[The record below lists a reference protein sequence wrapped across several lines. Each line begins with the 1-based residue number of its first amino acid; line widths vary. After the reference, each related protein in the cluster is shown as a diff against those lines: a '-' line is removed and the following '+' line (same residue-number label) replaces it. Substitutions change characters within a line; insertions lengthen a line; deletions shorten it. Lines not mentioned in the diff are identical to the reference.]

1 MNLNQF
7 LNYLNLSCQKIR
19 SLQLLFLELHEIKGN
34 GTLDLVKNIH
44 NTTKCF
50 KFLRM
55 LG

>member
-1 MNLNQF
+1 MKSTNTNNSFYENHIRYAVNNNQ
-7 LNYLNLSCQKIR
+7 KTI
-19 SLQLLFLELHEIKGN
+19 
-34 GTLDLVKNIH
+34 IH